1 MKTSRILSLESPPA
15 KQSYIKIGPRG
26 RVRDPGAG
34 APSCRIGRKLG
45 GIPMSFLRALL
56 VAGLGLPAIAAAAPA
71 PVTVINGATLIHPSK
86 SGDAVAEPGATIVIA
101 GDRIQ
106 LAGAGI
112 TLELPQ
118 GAKVIDARGKW
129 VIPGLVDSHVHF
141 FQSGNLYTRPDAADF
156 NAVVPYAEE
165 VARNKARLDATFKVW
180 LASGVTGVVDIGGPM
195 WNFDMRDRAAASPA
209 APRVAVAG
217 PLISMVDRPPLD
229 LGDPPI
235 VKITSP
241 DEARA
246 LVARELARNPDYI
259 KVWFIHQEGDDLAA
273 QEAIVKAAGDAA
285 HAAGKR
291 LAVHATELLVAKAA
305 LRAGADYLVHSVF
318 DAPIDDEFIA
328 LAKRN
333 KALYSPTLFVMGGY
347 LLALGNRWQATE
359 AEAARADPEILAAM
373 DDLEGMPADKVPPGV
388 AKLIASGRVPEPPKV
403 AMDNLRRLQAAGVA
417 IAMGTDA
424 GNIGT
429 VHGPS
434 IHREMNMMIES
445 GLTPLEVLRSAT
457 VNGARALGLEDQGG
471 EVAAGRIADLVIL
484 DADPLAD
491 IGNLAKVYRTIKGGV
506 VYDPEALMESI
517 R

>member
-1 MKTSRILSLESPPA
+1 
-15 KQSYIKIGPRG
+15 
-26 RVRDPGAG
+26 
-34 APSCRIGRKLG
+34 
-45 GIPMSFLRALL
+45 MSFLRGLI
-56 VAGLGLPAIAAAAPA
+56 VAGLSLPAIAAAAPA

-86 SGDAVAEPGATIVIA
+86 SGDAVVEAGATIVIA

-305 LRAGADYLVHSVF
+305 LRSGADYLVHSVF
-318 DAPIDDEFIA
+318 DAPIDDEFIE

-403 AMDNLRRLQAAGVA
+403 AMDNLRRLQAAGVP

-434 IHREMNMMIES
+434 IHREMRMMVDA

-457 VNGARALGLEDQGG
+457 VNGAGALGLEGQAG
-471 EVAAGRIADLVIL
+471 EVEAGRLADLVIL

-506 VYDPEALMESI
+506 VFDPVGLMESI